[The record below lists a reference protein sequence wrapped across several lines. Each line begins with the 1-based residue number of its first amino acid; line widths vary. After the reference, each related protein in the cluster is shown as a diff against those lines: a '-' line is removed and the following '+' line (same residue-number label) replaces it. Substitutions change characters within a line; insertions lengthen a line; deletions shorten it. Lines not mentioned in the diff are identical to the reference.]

1 MTNYQFDTSQ
11 PYILHTSS
19 KGSFYYLLFAAILF
33 VCGLLEPNFGMLF
46 IIVSIVLAYYG
57 LNERRKKDT
66 PLQIDRNGITPFEEN
81 TILWHNISRCFFYN
95 EHYSVYWKII
105 LKNKDTVIIKL
116 DDYAFKGEE
125 LDAAIETYAGRNI
138 FGLTEDEKNG
148 QLVILIL
155 ILAMVIAFVVYL
167 ILKM

>member
-1 MTNYQFDTSQ
+1 MTTYQFDTSQ
-11 PYILHTSS
+11 PYVLHTSN
-19 KGSFYYLLFAAILF
+19 KGSFYYLLFAALFF

-46 IIVSIVLAYYG
+46 IISSIVLAYYG
-57 LNERRKKDT
+57 LNERRKKDE
-66 PLQIDRNGITPFEEN
+66 PIQIDRNGITPFEEK

-95 EHYSVYWKII
+95 DRYSTYLKII